1 MQQFNFFI
9 DKLCDFLI
17 LETLSDKYYPI
28 IINYK

>member
-9 DKLCDFLI
+9 NKLYDFLI
-17 LETLSDKYYPI
+17 LETLSDKYYSI

>member
-9 DKLCDFLI
+9 NKSYDFLI
-17 LETLSDKYYPI
+17 LDTLSDKYYAI